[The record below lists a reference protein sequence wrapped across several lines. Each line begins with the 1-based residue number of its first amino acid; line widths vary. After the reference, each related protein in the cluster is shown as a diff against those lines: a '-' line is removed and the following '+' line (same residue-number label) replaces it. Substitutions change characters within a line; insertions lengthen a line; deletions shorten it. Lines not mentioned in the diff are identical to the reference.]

1 VFDHVPGQPV
11 IRPDD
16 DLNDLVELVCLQL
29 EGVQDPGE
37 VALAVEGGHHNLKGG
52 GEHGLNICGI

>member
-1 VFDHVPGQPV
+1 MFDHVPGQPV

-37 VALAVEGGHHNLKGG
+37 VALAVEGGHDNLKGG